1 MLWVHIMFLTAFLC
15 SLAMASAQL
24 SNSKKYCSGFEPQRN
39 TDLDQVLGLWY
50 AVEVV
55 HHWEGS
61 NNQQLRGRSVVDTCP
76 IIHLDRA
83 EESRLR
89 LLWTENAGII
99 EYTFSVDH
107 IRHPS
112 LWISIGA
119 QNGTLLNRKY
129 RQFAGTVEVTKA
141 VGDHMVLTFCTPGR
155 EIYSVVLSRD
165 RWLSQAELEGVNNM
179 LAHRGLQSLAI
190 REACK
195 NSSNIILPG
204 VLLILLVMVQLGKI
218 ISF

>member
-1 MLWVHIMFLTAFLC
+1 
-15 SLAMASAQL
+15 MA
-24 SNSKKYCSGFEPQRN
+24 
-39 TDLDQVLGLWY
+39 
-50 AVEVV
+50 
-55 HHWEGS
+55 
-61 NNQQLRGRSVVDTCP
+61 
-76 IIHLDRA
+76 
-83 EESRLR
+83 
-89 LLWTENAGII
+89 TE
-99 EYTFSVDH
+99 FC
-107 IRHPS
+107 
-112 LWISIGA
+112 
-119 QNGTLLNRKY
+119 TLLNRKY